1 MVAVSQASRAERGGR
16 EVSILPCKGRWLA
29 AGQTEGCHAIDRVTP
44 LHHRFAAVPLPLQ
57 GRI

>member
-1 MVAVSQASRAERGGR
+1 MFAPDF
-16 EVSILPCKGRWLA
+16 ILPFEGRWQRA
-29 AGQTEGCHAIDRVTP
+29 ALTEGYCPLDGVIP